1 MRKLNRK
8 HMMTVLMGVVLL
20 TALSFVSPAMAEETT
35 GAEDTVPVG
44 QETILDQQKKQD
56 TKDVRVLVMCGH
68 GQGDVGAVGCNGAY
82 QEYAYTRDFGKR
94 IYEAL
99 QETDNIEA
107 DLYKTK
113 YDMFQQM
120 RATVRSVGSFSGNG
134 NKRKQLL
141 KAIGSN
147 VRIPDLE
154 EYDYALEIHFNATVP
169 SGKDPRGNGVMK
181 GCGIYVNSYKASSER
196 KIDKKILKA
205 MKRCGMK
212 IWGGAGLFGSP
223 DLLNAKAFNELGI
236 NYSLLETCFIDDKD
250 DMKFYRKHRD
260 EMAQAIADTISDYF
274 D

>member
-82 QEYAYTRDFGKR
+82 QEYAYTRRISESAYMKR
-94 IYEAL
+94 FRRRTIL
-99 QETDNIEA
+99 RRIFN
-107 DLYKTK
+107 KTK

-120 RATVRSVGSFSGNG
+120 RATVRWVGSFSGNG

-154 EYDYALEIHFNATVP
+154 EYDYALEIHFNATG
-169 SGKDPRGNGVMK
+169 SQREG
-181 GCGIYVNSYKASSER
+181 SSR
-196 KIDKKILKA
+196 Q
-205 MKRCGMK
+205 RCDEGMRH
-212 IWGGAGLFGSP
+212 LCQ
-223 DLLNAKAFNELGI
+223 LL
-236 NYSLLETCFIDDKD
+236 
-250 DMKFYRKHRD
+250 
-260 EMAQAIADTISDYF
+260 
-274 D
+274 